1 MHIREIEENVEKL
14 VKDFTEDRFIFD
26 FLLSFGCPK
35 MSITRL
41 QKGDYNL
48 SNREDEIIWKNKILF
63 KKANDIDPHILID
76 ELKNEKIAHRHKVR
90 FIIVTDF
97 NILLSLDLRN
107 DETLDIPIRNLD
119 RYYSFFLPLA
129 GLEKEQVANEH
140 PADRKAAEKLG
151 KLYDLLYEDK
161 NQSDDLNIFLSR
173 LLFCFFAEDTNIF
186 QDNQF
191 TSSISSHTANDGSD
205 LKDYIE
211 RIFKILNLKED
222 AKERKK
228 YPKYLQDFPYVNGGL
243 FEKKSATPIFD
254 PKSRKIIIDC
264 GELNWKDINPDIF
277 GSMIQAVVHRSERG
291 NLGIHYTSVTN
302 IMKVIKPLFLDDLY
316 SDYEKAGDNKKKL
329 NNLLARLRNLKIFDP
344 ACGSGN
350 FLIIAY
356 KEISR
361 LEMEIFEKLKQADFR
376 NVSQIELEQFYGI
389 EIDDFAHETAKLSL
403 YLAEHQMN
411 LEFEEKFDQARAT
424 LPLQDGGNIIRENAA
439 RLDWEKVCPKDENSE
454 IYILGNPP
462 YLGYQNQKKEQK
474 KDMEIVFSGFSK
486 FKSLD
491 YVSIWF
497 MKAANYI
504 AESIYKF
511 SFFSTNSIC
520 QGEQVSLLWPHLF
533 NKGIEIYFAYNSF
546 KWTNNARGNAG
557 VACII
562 IGMRKISSKS
572 KYLFNELGKR
582 EVKNINA
589 YLSSGKNII
598 IPGISKSISELTKI
612 SLGNMAKDGGHL
624 ILSKEEKNNLLQ
636 ADARS
641 EKFLYRFLGSRE
653 FINGVERWCLWI
665 IDKDI
670 KLANNIQEIKIRQN
684 SVRKFRLASPAP
696 STKKYADRSH
706 RFIQISFQKKPSII
720 IPRVSSE
727 RRHYIPIGFLDKNIV
742 ISDSAHAI
750 YDPPDYL
757 FAIISSRMHMVWVRA
772 VGGKLEDRIRYSSDL
787 CYNTFPFPEIS
798 DKQKKELELN
808 VRKVLKERERYS
820 EKTLAQLYDPD
831 KMPIE
836 LKKAHNEMDL
846 AIEQCYRSSPFK
858 SDGDRLSYLFELYE
872 KMTASEKIK
881 G

>member
-76 ELKNEKIAHRHKVR
+76 ELKNEKIAHKHKVR

-97 NILLSLDLRN
+97 NILLSIDLKN
-107 DETLDIPIRNLD
+107 NETLDIPIKNLVQH
-119 RYYSFFLPLA
+119 YSFYLPLA

-151 KLYDLLYEDK
+151 KLYDLLYTDK
-161 NQSDDLNIFLSR
+161 NKSHDLNIFLSR

-186 QDNQF
+186 RDNQF
-191 TSSISSHTANDGSD
+191 TNAISSHTADDGSD
-205 LKDYIE
+205 LKEYIE
-211 RIFKILNLKED
+211 RIFKVLNFKKN

-228 YPKYLQDFPYVNGGL
+228 YPKYLQDFPYVNGRL
-243 FEKKSATPIFD
+243 FEKISAIPKFTS
-254 PKSRKIIIDC
+254 KSRNIILEC

-277 GSMIQAVVHRSERG
+277 GSMIQAVVHRGERG
-291 NLGIHYTSVTN
+291 SLGIHYTSVDN

-316 SDYEKAGDNKKKL
+316 NDFNKAGENKNKL
-329 NNLLARLRNLKIFDP
+329 NNLLARLRRLKIFDP

-356 KEISR
+356 KELSR
-361 LEMEIFEKLKQADFR
+361 LEMEIFEKLRQASFR
-376 NVSQIELEQFYGI
+376 VVKHIELEQFYGI

-403 YLAEHQMN
+403 YLAEHQIN
-411 LEFEEKFDQARAT
+411 LEFEERFDIARST
-424 LPLQDGGNIIRENAA
+424 LPLQDGGNIIHGNAA
-439 RLDWEKVCPKDENSE
+439 RLDWEKVCPKDKDSE
-454 IYILGNPP
+454 TYILGNPP
-462 YLGYQNQKKEQK
+462 YLGYSNQKKEQK
-474 KDMEIVFSGFSK
+474 EDMEVVFSGFSK

-511 SFFSTNSIC
+511 SFVSTNSVC

-533 NKGIEIYFAYNSF
+533 EKGIEIYFAYTSF

-557 VACII
+557 VTCII
-562 IGMRKISSKS
+562 VGMRKLSSKS
-572 KYLFNELGKR
+572 KYLFSESSKK

-589 YLSSGKNII
+589 YLSLGKNII

-641 EKFLYRFLGSRE
+641 KKFLYRFLGSRE

-665 IDKDI
+665 TDKDI
-670 KLANNIQEIKIRQN
+670 KLASNIREIKIRQN
-684 SVRKFRLASPAP
+684 SVKKFRLASPAP

-706 RFIQISFQKKPSII
+706 RFIQISFQKK
-720 IPRVSSE
+720 
-727 RRHYIPIGFLDKNIV
+727 L
-742 ISDSAHAI
+742 
-750 YDPPDYL
+750 
-757 FAIISSRMHMVWVRA
+757 
-772 VGGKLEDRIRYSSDL
+772 
-787 CYNTFPFPEIS
+787 
-798 DKQKKELELN
+798 
-808 VRKVLKERERYS
+808 
-820 EKTLAQLYDPD
+820 
-831 KMPIE
+831 
-836 LKKAHNEMDL
+836 
-846 AIEQCYRSSPFK
+846 
-858 SDGDRLSYLFELYE
+858 LS
-872 KMTASEKIK
+872 
-881 G
+881 